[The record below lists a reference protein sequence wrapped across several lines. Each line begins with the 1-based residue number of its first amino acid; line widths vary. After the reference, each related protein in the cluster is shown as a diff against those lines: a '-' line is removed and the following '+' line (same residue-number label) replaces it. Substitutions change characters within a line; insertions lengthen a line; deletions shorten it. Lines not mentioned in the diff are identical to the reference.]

1 MGRGRATKLECII
14 SGRLVRHKHI
24 TFALSFLVSWSGERR
39 VMLNLPPVSDSD
51 SLFLEDVDEETNF
64 VQMAVTT
71 LTKHNLLLIEKL
83 QSAKVCLIREI
94 VRKAIIGP

>member
-1 MGRGRATKLECII
+1 MLLSSECHV
-14 SGRLVRHKHI
+14 L
-24 TFALSFLVSWSGERR
+24 
-39 VMLNLPPVSDSD
+39 LNLPPVSDSD

-83 QSAKVCLIREI
+83 QSAKVSLIRDI
-94 VRKAIIGP
+94 VKKAIIETFELVTIFVSKIQTI

>member
-1 MGRGRATKLECII
+1 
-14 SGRLVRHKHI
+14 
-24 TFALSFLVSWSGERR
+24 
-39 VMLNLPPVSDSD
+39 MLNLPPVSDSD

>member
-1 MGRGRATKLECII
+1 MWVGRGRATKLACIM
-14 SGRLVRHKHI
+14 SEALANI
-24 TFALSFLVSWSGERR
+24 TFALSFLVSWSGGRR